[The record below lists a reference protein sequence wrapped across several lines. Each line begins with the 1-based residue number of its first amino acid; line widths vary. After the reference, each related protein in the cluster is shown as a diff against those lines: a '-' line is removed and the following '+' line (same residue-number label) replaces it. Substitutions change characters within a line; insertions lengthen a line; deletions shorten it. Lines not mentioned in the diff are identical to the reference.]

1 MLEYHLSL
9 IRKEGWKITKDHK
22 VSAYGQLFPICHPVA
37 IHLKLYRT
45 ETNPEAKY
53 RHMKAAHDYL
63 WPDTVWHYWTEDRFR
78 EHCKGHSYITYAGG
92 ASTTKSYD
100 SAKIA
105 ILFWLAYPKQRTV
118 LVASTTLESLSS
130 RIWGYVTALIKDM
143 KVEMPYKYFS
153 GAPPKI
159 LNLPEKGSK
168 IKDTIH
174 GMFAVAAK
182 KGADSDSIA
191 TWIGRH
197 PKEGILIILD
207 EATDMPE
214 ALLTALPNLETV
226 PVFQTVAVGNSLSKF
241 DLHGAMST
249 PKDGWD
255 SIDPLKNYIWQTTQ
269 KNGICMFFSCYN
281 SPAIF
286 EKDPVIRA
294 KLSKFL
300 ITKEKIEEKEKL
312 YGKDS
317 DSFWRFV
324 LGFWRSSATEETVIS
339 REFIKD
345 FGVFQRAMWLGLNPL
360 TVVAGLDPAFST
372 GGDSCILRLAILGQD
387 TEGAIVLDY
396 RGDELL
402 FRIPIIAAKKDAAEI
417 QIADAILPILERFKC
432 PLRHVCVD
440 ANGQGRAIAEVI
452 RLRSNQHIAPI
463 KIYTTR
469 AGNTQV
475 NSFDV
480 VIKTH
485 HELWFAFRDFIQ
497 NKQIKGLDDVT
508 IAQLTTRLVI
518 LNKKNFKPELESKIA
533 YKTRMGAV
541 MPSLAHSPDE
551 ADAASLALQSAML
564 NFGFTPGQRKDII
577 ASEGFVLQK
586 VQAYRQVHGLAP
598 GTLATKPKSPPSA
611 TFLGS
616 LEDWKPP
623 FS

>member
-1 MLEYHLSL
+1 
-9 IRKEGWKITKDHK
+9 
-22 VSAYGQLFPICHPVA
+22 
-37 IHLKLYRT
+37 
-45 ETNPEAKY
+45 
-53 RHMKAAHDYL
+53 MKAAHDYL
-63 WPDTVWHYWTEDRFR
+63 WPDTVWHSWTEDRFR

-100 SAKIA
+100 AAKIGL
-105 ILFWLAYPKQRTV
+105 LFWWAYPRNRTV
-118 LVASTTLESLSS
+118 LIASTTLESLNS
-130 RIWGYVTALIKDM
+130 RIWGYVTALIKEM
-143 KVEMPYKYFS
+143 QVELPFKYFS

-159 LNLPEKGSK
+159 LNLPDKNNK

-182 KGADSDSIA
+182 RGADSDSISS
-191 TWIGRH
+191 WIGRH

-226 PVFQTVAVGNSLSKF
+226 PTFQTVAVGNSLSKF

-255 SIDPLKNYIWQTTQ
+255 SIDPMKHTIWETTQ
-269 KNGICMFFSCYN
+269 KKGICMFFSCYN
-281 SPAIF
+281 SPAIY
-286 EKDPVIRA
+286 EKDPEIKR

-300 ITKEKIEEKEKL
+300 ITKEKIEDKEKI

-324 LGFWRSSATEETVIS
+324 LGFWRSSSTDGTVIS
-339 REFIKD
+339 REFISD
-345 FGVFQRAMWLGLNPL
+345 FKVFEKAMWSGLNPL

-372 GGDSCILRLAILGQD
+372 GGDSCVLRLAILGQD
-387 TEGAIVLDY
+387 TEGGIVLDY
-396 RGDELL
+396 RGDEFL
-402 FRIPIIAAKKDAAEI
+402 FVIPIIAAKKDAAEI
-417 QIADAILPILERFKC
+417 QIADQVLPILARFNC
-432 PLRHVCVD
+432 PLRHMCVD
-440 ANGQGRAIAEVI
+440 ANGQGRALAEVI
-452 RLRSNQHIAPI
+452 KLRSNQHIAPI

-497 NKQIKGLDDVT
+497 HRQIKGLDNKTV
-508 IAQLTTRLVI
+508 AQLTTRLVK
-518 LNKKNFKPELESKIA
+518 LNKKSFKQELENKQE
-533 YKTRMGAV
+533 YKVRMGAV

-551 ADAASLALQSAML
+551 ADAASLALQSAIL

-577 ASEGFVLQK
+577 ASESFVLQK
-586 VQAYRQVHGLAP
+586 VQAFRQVHGLAP
-598 GTLATKPKSPPSA
+598 GAKVVRKNSPPTA
-611 TFLGS
+611 TFLGV

-623 FS
+623 FA